1 MDPIIYVAIGLQ
13 IIFVSAFVWNIIS
26 LGSSVVSDMRNNKKT
41 TKYSSRRRSM
51 IDYAHKN
58 TEKVHQVQHQEVE
71 EVVTA

>member
-13 IIFVSAFVWNIIS
+13 IIFVSAFIWNIIS
-26 LGSSVVSDMRNNKKT
+26 LGTSVLGMRNNKKT
-41 TKYSSRRRSM
+41 TKHSSRRRSM
-51 IDYAHKN
+51 IDYTHKN